1 MDRPQLA
8 SGGPG
13 HSKKNDMKFL
23 ISLSL
28 NDLRCTFRDP
38 VFKALL
44 FFPFISYGIIAW
56 VLPAVIHR
64 WPVVQAYSDVIL
76 MWACM
81 QSSTMFGFIYGFLFL
96 EEKEENIDQA
106 LRVVPVSGIMLV
118 FSRLLIGI
126 GISFL
131 VSMVL
136 FHFGRVVRLPLIE
149 EILLSFLYSLSAPVI
164 TLLLAAFA
172 RNRIEGLAQMKMV
185 NILLM
190 LPGLIY
196 FLPYKALD
204 ATAMIPTYW
213 SFRATEMAIRH
224 SDSFLLYMMAGFFM
238 QLGIIFFLNRR
249 LEKEMPG

>member
-1 MDRPQLA
+1 MRFIL
-8 SGGPG
+8 
-13 HSKKNDMKFL
+13 
-23 ISLSL
+23 SLSF
-28 NDLRCTFRDP
+28 NDLRSTFRDP

-44 FFPFISYGIIAW
+44 FFPFISYGIVAW

-64 WPVVQAYSDVIL
+64 WPVVGDYSDVIL

-96 EEKEENIDQA
+96 EEKEENINQA

-118 FSRLLIGI
+118 FSRLLIGM

-131 VSMVL
+131 VSMAL
-136 FHFGRVVRLPLIE
+136 FHFGGVVRLPLISE
-149 EILLSFLYSLSAPVI
+149 MLLSLLYSLSAPLI

-190 LPGLIY
+190 FPGLIY
-196 FLPYKALD
+196 FLPYKTLHLTALV
-204 ATAMIPTYW
+204 PTYW

-224 SDSFLLYMMAGFFM
+224 STLFLLFFSGGLLLH
-238 QLGIIFFLNRR
+238 LGIIYWLNKK
-249 LEKEMPG
+249 LGKEIPG

>member
-1 MDRPQLA
+1 MDNPQLA
-8 SGGPG
+8 VGYTVHP
-13 HSKKNDMKFL
+13 KENDMRFL
-23 ISLSL
+23 LSLSL

-56 VLPAVIHR
+56 GLPFIIQRWPAVEN
-64 WPVVQAYSDVIL
+64 YSGVIL

-96 EEKEENIDQA
+96 EEKEENINQA
-106 LRVVPVSGIMLV
+106 LRVIPVSGIMFV

-126 GISFL
+126 GISFM
-131 VSMVL
+131 VSITL
-136 FHFGRVVRLPLIE
+136 FHFGGVVRLPLIH
-149 EILLSFLYSLSAPVI
+149 EILLSFLYSLSAPLI

-172 RNRIEGLAQMKMV
+172 RNRIEGLAQMKIV

-196 FLPYKALD
+196 FLPYKALHL
-204 ATAMIPTYW
+204 TAVLPTYW
-213 SFRATEMAIRH
+213 SFRATEMSIHH
-224 SDSFLLYMMAGFFM
+224 SGSFLLYVFAG
-238 QLGIIFFLNRR
+238 LLLHLVIIFFLNRR
-249 LEKEMPG
+249 LEKEMP